1 MAKLIPQL
9 YFLHRSFFNFKGD
22 FAAAFD
28 LLQTIEGLSNFIRL

>member
-22 FAAAFD
+22 LAAAFD